1 MNLILK
7 LLDISVVTY
16 NSSRWL
22 STFFKSL
29 LTQEL
34 PCSQIRLMLRDNGS
48 IDDTQV
54 LLRAFI
60 QEHANAFAMVHL
72 DIGENLGFGRGHNE
86 NLKRAEGDF
95 LLVTNVDL
103 EFESATLCV
112 LLNEAASSPADVAA
126 WECRQKP
133 FEHPKHYDPAT
144 SETLWC
150 SSACVLFRTA
160 VLKQIGGYEPALFM
174 YGEDVELSYRLRDHG
189 YRLHYVP
196 KAVVWHYSYEE
207 AGQVKPVQFLGST
220 MANVLLRCRYG
231 RWHEVISGFAMYLG
245 LFALRPRFPHMR
257 YRLFLGFFQLLAR
270 APRFL
275 LTRRRSRQRFGF
287 RLWDYEIT
295 REGAFYEHTPL
306 KGSDCPLVSV
316 IVRTMPG
323 RSGKLREALISVAAQ
338 TYKPVELVVVEDGG
352 ESARQLVDD
361 YGARGVF
368 SRFTYLSE
376 PKGGRCIAG
385 NAGLAAATGEL
396 ICFLDDDDLFYAD
409 HLEVLVSEWRKDPE
423 LGAVYG
429 LGFQVR
435 TDIESHEPWVYRD
448 IEHSVVYRQDF
459 SRPLLW
465 HHNYLPIQTVLF
477 QRKLYLEYGGFDAEL
492 DNLEDWNLW
501 VRYSL
506 RHDFRMVPKVTSLYR
521 IPATNDQAVA
531 RQKVLDD
538 FYAKA
543 QEKHAMLRLEVSPAE
558 VLKMSQELAEVLYLV
573 SVPASRLRDVVM
585 RLPVLRRFYHPIRR
599 VYHLLRRLRSRK
611 EG

>member
-1 MNLILK
+1 LILK

-22 STFFKSL
+22 SSFFKSL
-29 LTQEL
+29 LAQEI

-72 DIGENLGFGRGHNE
+72 DMGENLGFGRGHNE

-103 EFESATLCV
+103 EFEPATLRV
-112 LLNEAASSPADVAA
+112 LLNEAVSSPADVAA

-133 FEHPKHYDPAT
+133 FEHPKHYDPIT

-150 SSACVLFRTA
+150 SSACVLFRTS

-231 RWHEVISGFAMYLG
+231 RWHEVISGFGMYLG

-257 YRLFLGFFQLLAR
+257 YRLFLGLCQLFVR

-275 LTRRRSRQRFGF
+275 LTRRRSTQRFGF

-306 KGSDCPLVSV
+306 KSSDFPLVSV

-352 ESARQLVDD
+352 ESARQLIDD

-368 SRFTYLSE
+368 SRLIYLSE

-396 ICFLDDDDLFYAD
+396 VCFLDDDDLFYAD
-409 HLEVLVSEWRKDPE
+409 HLEVLVSEWKKNPE

-435 TDIESHEPWVYRD
+435 TDIESHEPWVYSD
-448 IEHSVVYRQDF
+448 LEHSVVYRQEF

-521 IPATNDQAVA
+521 IPATNDEAVA

-543 QEKHAMLRLEVSPAE
+543 QEKHAMLRLEVSPVE
-558 VLKMSQELAEVLYLV
+558 VLIMSQELAGVLYLV
-573 SVPASRLRDVVM
+573 SVPASRLRDIVM

-599 VYHLLRRLRSRK
+599 VYHLLRRLRNWK

>member
-1 MNLILK
+1 
-7 LLDISVVTY
+7 
-16 NSSRWL
+16 
-22 STFFKSL
+22 
-29 LTQEL
+29 
-34 PCSQIRLMLRDNGS
+34 MLRDNGS